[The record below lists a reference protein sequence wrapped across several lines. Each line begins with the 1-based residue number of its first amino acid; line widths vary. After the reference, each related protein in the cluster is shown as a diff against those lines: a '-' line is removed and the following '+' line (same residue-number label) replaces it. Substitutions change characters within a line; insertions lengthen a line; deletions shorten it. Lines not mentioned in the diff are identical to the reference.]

1 MSAVRIRDFGRWNA
15 LRHGARS
22 TLVAGAALAAMALAS
37 FARADARTINL
48 GLCSGSCVAPAIDD
62 PPPAKTRAAARI
74 TLSRSRA
81 GRTDHPNEPSPALVF
96 ERRAAPA
103 VLAGGLP
110 SPLSS
115 ASAEASRA
123 VAPYDYFGDVA
134 DIPLP
139 AGAWAEFAAASF
151 FLFAPSFLDRLTF
164 TDSLSADPPPM

>member
-22 TLVAGAALAAMALAS
+22 RLVAGAALAAMALAS
-37 FARADARTINL
+37 AAGADARTVNL
-48 GLCSGSCVAPAIDD
+48 GFCYGACVGPVINEPPA
-62 PPPAKTRAAARI
+62 AKTRAAARI
-74 TLSRSRA
+74 TLSRSGA
-81 GRTDHPNEPSPALVF
+81 GRTGHPNDPSPALVF

-110 SPLSS
+110 SPLSP
-115 ASAEASRA
+115 ASAEASRG
-123 VAPYDYFGDVA
+123 VTPYDYFEDVA

-164 TDSLSADPPPM
+164 TDGLSADPPPM